1 MKNIFSLFKTIIGII
16 NLLFF
21 LMIVI
26 ILALGLWYFCFSSVS
41 DDDWVSLNPYGEKDV
56 ISLNVNNIKIRN
68 NIIEF
73 EEKLEN
79 SEKKSREIYKK
90 KIDMS
95 LSNNQNYIEIS
106 NVDVDIYDG
115 LDNKV
120 SSRVEAIAA
129 PIMLKKNSIEYYFL
143 KLQYDNY
150 KKLKPLKVAI
160 VVEIILFIIV
170 LIGVVLYY
178 KKKIKLL
185 EIDTAK
191 QQVEQDNSDNNSNE
205 IENNNGI

>member
-1 MKNIFSLFKTIIGII
+1 MKKIFSLFKTIIGII

-21 LMIVI
+21 LMLVI
-26 ILALGLWYFCFSSVS
+26 ALVVGLWYFSFNSIS
-41 DDDWVSLNPYGEKDV
+41 DNDWVSLNPYGEKDV

-79 SEKKSREIYKK
+79 SEKKSKEIYKK

-95 LSNNQNYIEIS
+95 LSNNQNYVEIS

>member
-21 LMIVI
+21 LMLVIV
-26 ILALGLWYFCFSSVS
+26 LVVGLWYFSFNSIS
-41 DDDWVSLNPYGEKDV
+41 DNDWVSLNPYGEKDV

-79 SEKKSREIYKK
+79 SEKKSKEIYKK

-95 LSNNQNYIEIS
+95 LSNNQNYVEIS

>member
-1 MKNIFSLFKTIIGII
+1 MKKMISLFKTIIGII

-41 DDDWVSLNPYGEKDV
+41 DDDWVQIDTVGKNE
-56 ISLNVNNIKIRN
+56 IFLNVYDVKIRN

-73 EEKLEN
+73 KEKLEN

-95 LSNNQNYIEIS
+95 LSNNQNYVEIS
-106 NVDVDIYDG
+106 NVDVDIYDWH
-115 LDNKV
+115 DKKV

-160 VVEIILFIIV
+160 VVEIMLFIIA

>member
-1 MKNIFSLFKTIIGII
+1 MKKIFSLFKTIIGII

-21 LMIVI
+21 LMLVI
-26 ILALGLWYFCFSSVS
+26 ALVVGLWYFSFNSIS
-41 DDDWVSLNPYGEKDV
+41 DNDWVSLNPYGEKDV

-79 SEKKSREIYKK
+79 SEKKSKEIYKK

-95 LSNNQNYIEIS
+95 LSNNQNYVEIS

-170 LIGVVLYY
+170 NYHY
-178 KKKIKLL
+178 RNK
-185 EIDTAK
+185 
-191 QQVEQDNSDNNSNE
+191 
-205 IENNNGI
+205 